1 MKIKPQSILYK
12 AEEPISLLEK
22 IFDPN
27 TVITDV
33 KDWAAATLEID
44 VSLHKLYLTDWTG
57 EPIRSLTR
65 EKLTLF
71 EANFGREELL
81 CLRDVHSPIGA

>member
-1 MKIKPQSILYK
+1 MVKLRLERGEVPIKGDICVKIKPQSILYK
-12 AEEPISLLEK
+12 SEEPINLLEK

-33 KDWAAATLEID
+33 KDWAAATLGIEVI
-44 VSLHKLYLTDWTG
+44 LHKLYLTDWTG

-65 EKLTLF
+65 
-71 EANFGREELL
+71 
-81 CLRDVHSPIGA
+81 